1 MYMKQLCLLTQP
13 CCGFL
18 CNVLLIEQTVTHV
31 WPSHVDIYLIGKL
44 VKEGVASCV
53 CDIVIERLLTLGAH
67 ALQGNSSV
75 CVCVCVCVCGS
86 IFPVTNQPGRPTI
99 CLSAATADLKRGFFF
114 VKQLLSAILLALAGA
129 RAYIHSRDVT
139 LDHVVFCYGFA
150 IVWRDAI

>member
-18 CNVLLIEQTVTHV
+18 CNVLLIEQTVAHV

-44 VKEGVASCV
+44 VKEGVATCV

-75 CVCVCVCVCGS
+75 CVCVCAVRFFQWRIS
-86 IFPVTNQPGRPTI
+86 QEDLRFA
-99 CLSAATADLKRGFFF
+99 SAL
-114 VKQLLSAILLALAGA
+114 QLLI
-129 RAYIHSRDVT
+129 
-139 LDHVVFCYGFA
+139 
-150 IVWRDAI
+150 